1 MMIRIDDLSVEYV
14 LPRGRLLA
22 VDGVSLALADG
33 ESLGIVG
40 ESGSGK
46 STLAVAVLGLLDASG
61 RIAGGAIRFRG
72 RDTATFGEEEWRT
85 IRGRRIGAIFQSP
98 QDSFN
103 PARTIGWHFE
113 EALRAHFPLASAAA
127 KKRALEA
134 LDLVQMPRAAEVMQ
148 SYAFELSGGMCQRAA
163 LALAL
168 VLEPEL
174 LIADE
179 PTSSLDLLAQVEIAR
194 LLEDL
199 RRRLRLSMMVIS
211 HDMGLI
217 GRLAD
222 RVAVMH
228 RGRLVETGTTR
239 EVFMKPA
246 HAYTD
251 RLLSSLIGLEREP
264 APMSIP
270 DSASAGAS
278 S

>member
-1 MMIRIDDLSVEYV
+1 MIRIDDLSVEYV
-14 LPRGRLLA
+14 LPRGHLRA
-22 VDGVSLALADG
+22 VDGVSLALDEG

-61 RIAGGAIRFRG
+61 RIASGAIHFRG
-72 RDTATFGEEEWRT
+72 RDMASFTAAEWRAV
-85 IRGRRIGAIFQSP
+85 RGRKIGAIFQSP

-103 PARTIGWHFE
+103 PARTIGRHFE
-113 EALRAHFPLASAAA
+113 EALCAHFELTSAMA
-127 KKRALEA
+127 KQRALGA

-194 LLEDL
+194 LLEEL
-199 RRRLRLSMMVIS
+199 RQRLHLSMMVIS

-217 GRLAD
+217 GRLSD

-228 RGRLVETGTTR
+228 RGCVVETGATK

-246 HAYTD
+246 HPYTD
-251 RLLSSLIGLEREP
+251 RLLSSLIGLERDAVAVP
-264 APMSIP
+264 
-270 DSASAGAS
+270 ASAATGAS

>member
-1 MMIRIDDLSVEYV
+1 MMIRLDGLSVEYV

-22 VDGVSLALADG
+22 VDGVSLALGEG

-46 STLAVAVLGLLDASG
+46 STLAVAVLGLLDASA
-61 RIAGGAIRFRG
+61 RIVGGSVRFRG
-72 RDTATFGEEEWRT
+72 RDISAFGDNEWRT
-85 IRGRRIGAIFQSP
+85 IRGRKIGAIFQSP

-113 EALRAHFPLASAAA
+113 EALHAHFPLSAAA
-127 KKRALEA
+127 AKQRALAA

-194 LLEDL
+194 LLEEL
-199 RRRLRLSMMVIS
+199 RRQLQLSMMVIS

-228 RGRLVETGTTR
+228 RGRMVETGVTG
-239 EVFMKPA
+239 EVFMRPA

-251 RLLSSLIGLEREP
+251 RLLSSIIGLERGP
-264 APMSIP
+264 APGVLS
-270 DSASAGAS
+270 
-278 S
+278 